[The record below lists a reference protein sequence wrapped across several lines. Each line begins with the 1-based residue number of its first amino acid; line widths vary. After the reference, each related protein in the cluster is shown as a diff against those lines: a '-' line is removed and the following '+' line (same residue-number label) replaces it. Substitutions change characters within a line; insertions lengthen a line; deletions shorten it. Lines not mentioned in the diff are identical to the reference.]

1 MAKWDYTY
9 KACKQKESFYGNWYM
24 DPKCGHAK
32 NEIVMLNYHQQ
43 LSSNIFNLG
52 HTMENKQKLVQFATI
67 FNQSQ
72 SMTIFN
78 LCLNFFNCYIPQ
90 NSSLWG

>member
-1 MAKWDYTY
+1 VAKWDYTY
-9 KACKQKESFYGNWYM
+9 KHVNKKKAFYGNWYM

-32 NEIVMLNYHQQ
+32 NEIVMLNYQQQ

-52 HTMENKQKLVQFATI
+52 HTMENKQKLVQSTTI

-72 SMTIFN
+72 NMTIFN
-78 LCLNFFNCYIPQ
+78 LCLNFKTLIYPQ
-90 NSSLWG
+90 KH